1 MLKTINSN
9 HPLLFLVVLF
19 TLSSILVDAQIIQF
33 RGPNRDGI
41 FPETNLLKQWPNE
54 GPKTIFVA
62 EGLGK
67 TNSSTIATTD
77 KIYTTGNIDSMEYIS
92 CLDLEGNILWQK
104 PYGKAWKNSFPEA
117 RCTPTLENN
126 RLYMISGMDDM
137 VCMDATSGELIWNIN
152 LHEEYQSDWD
162 MFGVSESPLL
172 VDDKIIASIG
182 GKTAMVIALDKQ
194 TGELIWKS
202 ESMNAKRSN
211 MTPTLIDHCGKKYI
225 ITSNQTHV
233 LSLDAESGE
242 IMWTFHHNVLSP
254 NGDNSTI
261 LTNIPTYKDSCLWIS
276 SGWDTKSSML
286 EISPD
291 GRSVEEKFT
300 DQTFDNQNHGVV
312 LVGDYLYGSNFT
324 GRQSGKWLCM
334 NWDTG
339 EIIWIGDFQTKGP
352 IIYADEM
359 LYLYEERRG
368 NMALVK
374 ATEKK
379 FEIISSFKVS
389 HGKGPHWARP
399 SIYNG
404 MLLVR
409 HGDTLVA
416 YDISKGQTSTP

>member
-1 MLKTINSN
+1 MPNKIKLTNPFSFFLILIT
-9 HPLLFLVVLF
+9 LLPI
-19 TLSSILVDAQIIQF
+19 SVDAQIIQF

-41 FPETNLLKQWPNE
+41 FPETNLLKQWPAD
-54 GPKTIFVA
+54 GPETLFVT

-67 TNSSTIATTD
+67 TNSSTIATED
-77 KIYTTGNIDSMEYIS
+77 RIYTTGNIDTMEYVS
-92 CLDLEGNILWQK
+92 CLDLQGNILWQK
-104 PYGKAWKNSFPEA
+104 PYGRAWKNSFPEA

-126 RLYMISGMDDM
+126 RLYMISGMDDL
-137 VCMDATSGELIWNIN
+137 VCMNAENGEIIWKID
-152 LHEEYQSDWD
+152 LHEKFQSDWD

-172 VDDKIIASIG
+172 IDDKVIASIG
-182 GKTAMVIALDKQ
+182 GETAMIIALDKL

-211 MTPTLIDHCGKKYI
+211 MTPTLIDHCGSKYI
-225 ITSNQTHV
+225 ISSSQTHV
-233 LSLDAESGE
+233 ISLSADNGE
-242 IMWTFHHNVLSP
+242 IMWTFHHNVLSS

-286 EISPD
+286 EIAPD
-291 GRSVEEKFT
+291 GRSVNEKYT

-324 GRQSGKWLCM
+324 GRQSGKWVCM

-339 EIIWIGDFQTKGP
+339 EIVWIGDFHTKGP
-352 IIYADEM
+352 IIYADQM
-359 LYLYEERRG
+359 LYLYEEKRG
-368 NMALVK
+368 NIALVK

-379 FEIISSFKVS
+379 FEIVSSFKVS

-399 SIYNG
+399 AIYNG

-409 HGDTLVA
+409 HGEALAA
-416 YDISKGQTSTP
+416 YNIRRE